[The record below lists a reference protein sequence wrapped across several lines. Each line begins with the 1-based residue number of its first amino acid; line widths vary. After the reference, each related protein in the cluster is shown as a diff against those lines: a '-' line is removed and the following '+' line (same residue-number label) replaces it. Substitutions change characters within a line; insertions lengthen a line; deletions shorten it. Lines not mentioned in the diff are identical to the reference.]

1 MKKNTNIGFPN
12 STYIGSHGLTDSPA
26 GVRSGD
32 RRCSYNGCEGN
43 EFDSYKDHPLCEYH
57 YNEHLYL
64 QKQFGIIS
72 HY

>member
-1 MKKNTNIGFPN
+1 MKKNTDIGFPN
-12 STYIGSHGLTDSPA
+12 STYIGSHSE
-26 GVRSGD
+26 D
-32 RRCSYNGCEGN
+32 RRCSYKGCEGN